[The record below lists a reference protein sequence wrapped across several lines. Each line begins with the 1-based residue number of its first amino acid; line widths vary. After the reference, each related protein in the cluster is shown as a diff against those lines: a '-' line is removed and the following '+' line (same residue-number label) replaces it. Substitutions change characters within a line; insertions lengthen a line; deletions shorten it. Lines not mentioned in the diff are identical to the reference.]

1 MKLKQ
6 MVQGLLY
13 ISALAG
19 AAQVMA
25 ADLNVA
31 GRIQPSGACSLALGN
46 GGTVDLGTISS
57 RRLKDDRPTFIGRP
71 FLSLAIDCQTPSRIA
86 IRAIDNR
93 ANTADREG
101 RYGLGAIR
109 GNNTGSYL
117 WAPMSRLGDG
127 KPLVQVYYRNGAW
140 QSSDSVSVAAYMYP
154 DELSSWAEPGDD
166 ATITPQ
172 AFKNIASSIYINVE
186 VAPASELD
194 LSQEIAIDGS
204 ATMELVY
211 L

>member
-1 MKLKQ
+1 M
-6 MVQGLLY
+6 
-13 ISALAG
+13 
-19 AAQVMA
+19 
-25 ADLNVA
+25 D
-31 GRIQPSGACSLALGN
+31 
-46 GGTVDLGTISS
+46 
-57 RRLKDDRPTFIGRP
+57 
-71 FLSLAIDCQTPSRIA
+71 
-86 IRAIDNR
+86 
-93 ANTADREG
+93 
-101 RYGLGAIR
+101 
-109 GNNTGSYL
+109 
-117 WAPMSRLGDG
+117 RLGDG

-140 QSSDSVSVAAYMYP
+140 QSIDSVSAAAYMYP

-172 AFKNIASSIYINVE
+172 AFKNIAGSIYISVE